1 MKITFLMFHHRK
13 NSVRDKVI
21 GKEWIYPEKYTSHR
35 QNMICLKRWEWPWEK
50 QTLQTECGPSQKV
63 RGPEMW
69 PGQFLWAGSVF
80 KRWQDSSNYVGEEVK
95 VSRNWITV
103 HLLIFD
109 GQAWNCHSLGECVT
123 QNLLMCYNECT
134 MRLKDYPVLNLAPSW
149 M

>member
-1 MKITFLMFHHRK
+1 
-13 NSVRDKVI
+13 
-21 GKEWIYPEKYTSHR
+21 
-35 QNMICLKRWEWPWEK
+35 
-50 QTLQTECGPSQKV
+50 
-63 RGPEMW
+63 MW

-149 M
+149 I